1 MNKPTKW
8 IMRTKDIKMD
18 IGDTMGRLLTAPKQ
32 VFYGS
37 LRQIWLLI
45 LLYILIDLWLGRLTY
60 LQLIPPIIAIISILI
75 FASHFYKHYIK
86 REWEIAI
93 TLCRHGHQTLWLSH
107 DALMKEIFVN
117 EYLICSLLIIGA
129 FVVACELQHLAICHI
144 LWYWL
149 FCLSTECC
157 NDNIFWRI
165 TIGNRIDVDT
175 AKKLKYIMFSK
186 YDEMRYF
193 IGSEFDE
200 YGVPEIRHYFSDG
213 LMSGKANIS
222 FVRDLL
228 EIFPGYLHLPNR
240 CGFVTPFQLACLD
253 CSVDIVQYMAELD
266 DSLIKMYDKRGY
278 TPLHFACQNTTSGSL
293 EVVNYLLE
301 KQMSLVTKP
310 NKNGDLPIHLA
321 SDKMKEG
328 YVPVKTSSA
337 SWRTKKRRYEAERIE
352 IVWRLFLAY
361 PDCLDCVRAQ
371 RTISS
376 NKTVQKRIKKKK
388 RWYQ

>member
-1 MNKPTKW
+1 
-8 IMRTKDIKMD
+8 MRTKDIKTD
-18 IGDTMGRLLTAPKQ
+18 IIDMIGRLLTAPKQ

-37 LRQIWLLI
+37 LTKVWLI
-45 LLYILIDLWLGRLTY
+45 ILIITLFGFLASKLTY
-60 LQLIPPIIAIISILI
+60 LQVIPPIIASISISM

-86 REWEIAI
+86 RDWEIAI
-93 TLCRHGHQTLWLSH
+93 SLCRHGHQTLWLSH
-107 DALMKEIFVN
+107 HALMKEIFVN
-117 EYLICSLLIIGA
+117 EYLICSLVIMGA
-129 FVVACELQHLAICHI
+129 FMLAFELQHLAICHI

-149 FCLSTECC
+149 LGLSTECC

-175 AKKLKYIMFSK
+175 AKKLHYIMFSK
-186 YDEMRYF
+186 YNHMRYF

-200 YGVPEIRHYFSDG
+200 YGVPEIRYYFSDG

-240 CGFVTPFQLACLD
+240 CGLVTPFQLACLD

-266 DSLIKMYDKRGY
+266 DSFIKMYDKRGY
-278 TPLHFACQNTTSGSL
+278 TPLHFACRNITSGSL

-301 KQMSLVTKP
+301 KQMSLVTVL
-310 NKNGDLPIHLA
+310 NKKGDLPIHIA
-321 SDKMKEG
+321 SDVLSDPDLSHDRE
-328 YVPVKTSSA
+328 PQA
-337 SWRTKKRRYEAERIE
+337 IE
-352 IVWRLFLAY
+352 IVWRLLQAY
-361 PDCLDCVRAQ
+361 PDCLDCVRAR

-376 NKTVQKRIKKKK
+376 NKTVKNRIKKKK